1 MALARAAGPRDLLD
15 RVPLHPVAA
24 ACPNSIP
31 TAMTEP
37 RTTPRDRPP
46 TMRGAVAGSLLVA
59 TIVVCAAAGF
69 GLGALVGATVPL
81 GLLGLFCGVALGIVL
96 VIRRFGDLCAD
107 DAADPLPRPG
117 AACARAAGVRGR
129 GPADARLCGGRHGV
143 ARPARHPDRA
153 VPQGAGLRRP
163 SYRRG
168 HRGRLH
174 DRTRMAR
181 SAYDLRRRPE
191 GRGCGPRRGR
201 PRHRAVHR
209 VLHRVH
215 DHASVR
221 PRHLEAALMRR
232 RVLAALLPVAALL
245 ATPAGALAAINEAYR
260 PQDEFKLD
268 PWFSIGPIEFNKAV
282 FYVLIATALTCFSMI
297 YVARRMQAR
306 PNRLQTAV
314 ESAFLLMR
322 DNITRGNMDDR
333 MAAKWF
339 PFIGTI
345 FLFIWFSNILGYLPL
360 PTNTEHTVNILGLEV
375 PSLALFA
382 ATANLSVPLAL
393 TLVVWVSY
401 HVEGIR
407 AKGLVKC
414 LAGWIPAGVEG
425 PARAPIFVIEVI
437 SHLVRLVSLSV
448 RLFANILAGHLL
460 ILFMGGGLVVL
471 LNVAVGLAVILGL
484 VTGALAVAFF
494 LFEVGLVATLQAFIF
509 ATLTAIY
516 LGGAVAEE
524 H

>member
-1 MALARAAGPRDLLD
+1 M
-15 RVPLHPVAA
+15 
-24 ACPNSIP
+24 
-31 TAMTEP
+31 
-37 RTTPRDRPP
+37 
-46 TMRGAVAGSLLVA
+46 
-59 TIVVCAAAGF
+59 
-69 GLGALVGATVPL
+69 
-81 GLLGLFCGVALGIVL
+81 
-96 VIRRFGDLCAD
+96 IRRA
-107 DAADPLPRPG
+107 
-117 AACARAAGVRGR
+117 
-129 GPADARLCGGRHGV
+129 
-143 ARPARHPDRA
+143 
-153 VPQGAGLRRP
+153 
-163 SYRRG
+163 
-168 HRGRLH
+168 
-174 DRTRMAR
+174 
-181 SAYDLRRRPE
+181 
-191 GRGCGPRRGR
+191 
-201 PRHRAVHR
+201 
-209 VLHRVH
+209 
-215 DHASVR
+215 
-221 PRHLEAALMRR
+221 
-232 RVLAALLPVAALL
+232 LAALLPVGVLL
-245 ATPAGALAAINEAYR
+245 AGPAAALAAINEAYR

-282 FYVLIATALTCFSMI
+282 MYVLIATALTCLSMV

-314 ESAFLLMR
+314 EAAFLLMR

-345 FLFIWFSNILGYLPL
+345 FLFIWFSNIIGYLPL
-360 PTNTEHTVNILGLEV
+360 PTNTEHKVDIFGLQI

-382 ATANLSVPLAL
+382 ATANLSVPLVL

-407 AKGLVKC
+407 AKGFVKY
-414 LAGWIPAGVEG
+414 LASWIPSGVEG
-425 PARAPIFVIEVI
+425 AARIPIFIIEVI

-471 LNVAVGLAVILGL
+471 LNVAVGLALILGL
-484 VTGALAVAFF
+484 VTGVMAVAFF